1 MDKYFERLV
10 KQLQDISEVVSAFD
24 SEAVQLRVVDQLL
37 PFLERNGKRHN
48 IDPENELAS
57 ISKPSK
63 SATAPKEKKPGLKKS
78 LMNLIE
84 DSFFDEE
91 KSIRDIVKQLNE
103 SGHEYVATQVSG
115 ILLTLVKDEQLAR
128 YQSSVNNRFV
138 YIKHKL

>member
-37 PFLERNGKRHN
+37 PFLERNGRRHN
-48 IDPENELAS
+48 IDPENEQTS

-115 ILLTLVKDEQLAR
+115 ILLTLVKEEQLAR

>member
-48 IDPENELAS
+48 IDPENELVS